1 MYYNLTKKEY
11 KEFEKKFN
19 KTYIG
24 RQLYIGVITSL
35 IFGCILFAIAGYD
48 IGYRAVEAFEI
59 TLLDIALFMVGGF
72 SLIENVLKQAEY
84 RRELKQYI
92 LEKNKN

>member
-48 IGYRAVEAFEI
+48 MGYRSVEYFEI

-72 SLIENVLKQAEY
+72 SLIENALKQSEY